1 MNFMNQKTKNKNHSC
16 TQPDDQTREVQ
27 IFNILCNI
35 SILLMSLMTEAFTD
49 AFTNLSK
56 EMITAMT
63 TGLGAPLNTRN
74 KIQRETNQLHT
85 ELPKQFREQ
94 LLTMKTEITT
104 QLHEK
109 KETLAPL
116 IIDKKF
122 DEGIAIV
129 ERYTFNL
136 PKFSSDLDECAL
148 FGYIALLK
156 ENNEQFTAMF
166 QELVEWMK
174 HLPQST

>member
-1 MNFMNQKTKNKNHSC
+1 MNKKIKNKNHSH
-16 TQPDDQTREVQ
+16 TQPDNQARETK
-27 IFNILCNI
+27 ILNILCNT

-56 EMITAMT
+56 EMITTMT
-63 TGLGAPLNTRN
+63 TGLGAPPNTKN
-74 KIQRETNQLHT
+74 EIQREINQLNI
-85 ELPKQFREQ
+85 ELPKQLREQ

-109 KETLAPL
+109 KETLASV
-116 IIDKKF
+116 IVDKKF

-136 PKFSSDLDECAL
+136 PKLSGDLNEHAL

-156 ENNEQFTAMF
+156 ENNKQVTTMF

-174 HLPQST
+174 HLPQPT